1 MASALEGLLYRSR
14 IVNRIG
20 PLHMLLL
27 VERARRAN
35 LEHGITGQ
43 LLYLDHSFMQY
54 LEGPGA
60 VLDVLWRQLQQDPR
74 HYDVELLAR
83 YPLARRQYPGS
94 PLLFS
99 SNAYFQGYQL
109 SGFSPVQPDDMDTLY
124 RHCLDRW
131 REATHDQPWC
141 RDDRLQAG

>member
-1 MASALEGLLYRSR
+1 MATVAPVLEGLLYRSR

-35 LEHGITGQ
+35 LEHDITGQ
-43 LLYLDHSFMQY
+43 LLYFDHSFMQY
-54 LEGPGA
+54 LEGPA
-60 VLDVLWRQLQQDPR
+60 AEISALWRQLQQDPR

-83 YPLARRQYPGS
+83 YPLAQRQYPGS

-99 SNAYFQGYQL
+99 GHACFGGYQL
-109 SGFSPVQPDDMDTLY
+109 SGFSPVQPEDMDLLY

-131 REATHDQPWC
+131 R
-141 RDDRLQAG
+141 QARHASAMLAS